1 MKAKGGLEAPG
12 KHCLSKDSKRELWIR
27 QTDSVY
33 KGIGQP
39 GHGGICLPS
48 WHSGGRDA
56 QMHMSG

>member
-12 KHCLSKDSKRELWIR
+12 QVLPEQGTARGSFESR

-39 GHGGICLPS
+39 GHGAYAFLP
-48 WHSGGRDA
+48 GTLEVE
-56 QMHMSG
+56 MHRCP